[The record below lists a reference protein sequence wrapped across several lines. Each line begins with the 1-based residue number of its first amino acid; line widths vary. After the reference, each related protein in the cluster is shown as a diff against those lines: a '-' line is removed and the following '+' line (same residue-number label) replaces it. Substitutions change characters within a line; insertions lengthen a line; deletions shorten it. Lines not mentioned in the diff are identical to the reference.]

1 MVSDFNFHAIPR
13 EQMDEISPS
22 FIDTVVLAKSRLRLL
37 PVIFHEFETKLS
49 SLVDVFYSMKRATRY
64 GFSQIF

>member
-1 MVSDFNFHAIPR
+1 MVSDFGFHAISR

-22 FIDTVVLAKSRLRLL
+22 FIDTFVLAKSRLRLL
-37 PVIFHEFETKLS
+37 PVIFHEFETKLW
-49 SLVDVFYSMKRATRY
+49 SLVDVFYSMKSTTRY